1 MTELID
7 VSTGQA
13 GIDMHAVAAA
23 GVEAV
28 IVKAGGFNITPLY
41 VSPHYVEQVDAA
53 RAAGLKVGHYFVVGH
68 GDPTSEADYFTS
80 HLHGFDPDHD
90 VLVLDDE
97 RLDGNADFW
106 TDAAAATFLRRV
118 IANTGIPADRVWL
131 YLGAANDRA
140 NVWPTVT
147 SLGVRWWVAQYGTDD
162 GTRQA
167 APTVHWDVHQYTSQG
182 RIGGFTVDRSYSPH
196 TLDDLFG
203 GTVALTQD
211 DINKVAQAV
220 WQQGIKNSVDGAVHQ
235 AGSYVVWGWQDARTA
250 CIEIAALPKTG
261 APAPAPAPAPVTAS
275 QLVTVFND
283 PTVQAALAAAIAKH
297 LPTKITGTLGI

>member
-118 IANTGIPADRVWL
+118 ITSTGVSADRVWL

-167 APTVHWDVHQYTSQG
+167 APTVHWDIHQYTSQG
-182 RIGGFTVDRSYSPH
+182 HIGGFTVDRSYSPH

-220 WQQGIKNSVDGAVHQ
+220 WQQALRNGAGTVHQ
-235 AGSYVVWGWQDARTA
+235 AQSYLIWGWQFAY
-250 CIEIAALPKTG
+250 AASQQTKSLPAST
-261 APAPAPAPAPVTAS
+261 PVTAPE
-275 QLVTVFND
+275 LVAVFND